1 MALIGLPDAICHKPS
16 IFKNSDYLGS
26 TVNSLIVYV
35 MSRSLTVPGGGLRKQ
50 TCFFLVQNWKSEMQL
65 IFIC

>member
-35 MSRSLTVPGGGLRKQ
+35 QELNCAWWGVKETNLFLPGPKLE
-50 TCFFLVQNWKSEMQL
+50 V
-65 IFIC
+65 